1 MPKRDKA
8 KVQQSPGRTS
18 FRRTSTMN
26 KTKVPTNIGKSS
38 ISGSQTSSKLIAIE
52 TGNISERRRSTG
64 GIGTSAAT
72 AGKFGKSTKVGHSSN
87 LNLSACNKGSPG
99 PSLEY
104 QPKFTKNPKYAH
116 VQSTIPKIIQKKKGL
131 HLQKTTEVF
140 I

>member
-1 MPKRDKA
+1 
-8 KVQQSPGRTS
+8 
-18 FRRTSTMN
+18 MN
-26 KTKVPTNIGKSS
+26 KTKMSTNIGKSS
-38 ISGSQTSSKLIAIE
+38 ISGSQTSSKLVAIE
-52 TGNISERRRSTG
+52 TGNIFERRRSTG

-72 AGKFGKSTKVGHSSN
+72 AGKFGKSTKVGHSN

-99 PSLEY
+99 SSLEY